1 MNPSINLVVRHRV
14 EKAACECIGTPFR
27 HQGRIVGRGLDC
39 IGVVIHCA
47 KSIGADHWTS
57 EAYGRNPANGMLE
70 AALDAQPCLEIVTDR
85 QPGDILLMRF
95 NTEPQHVAVYTASD
109 TIIHGYQSAGIVC
122 EHRLSAVW
130 AARIVKIYRFRG
142 VP

>member
-1 MNPSINLVVRHRV
+1 MMNTAVNIADQV
-14 EKAACECIGTPFR
+14 EAAARECIGTPFR
-27 HQGRIVGRGLDC
+27 HLGRIVGRGLDC

-47 KSIGADHWTS
+47 QSLGADHWTS
-57 EAYGRNPANGMLE
+57 ESYGRNPNGGILE

-95 NTEPQHVAVYTASD
+95 NTEPQHVAVYTAED
-109 TIIHGYQSAGIVC
+109 TIIHGYESVGIVC
-122 EHRLSAVW
+122 EHRLSGVW

-142 VP
+142 VS